1 MNDKGMN
8 PKDKI
13 GLTKVPLRLVPPAL
27 MIEVSRVMQLGAN
40 KYGPYNWRENKVLAT
55 VYIEAALRH
64 LLSYLDG
71 ETLDPES
78 GASHLAHVAACM
90 GILLDADAIGALDDD
105 RPTKGAAAQLI
116 AKYSRKA

>member
-71 ETLDPES
+71 ETLDSES

-90 GILLDADAIGALDDD
+90 GILLDADAIGALDDN

-116 AKYSRKA
+116 AKYSRKV